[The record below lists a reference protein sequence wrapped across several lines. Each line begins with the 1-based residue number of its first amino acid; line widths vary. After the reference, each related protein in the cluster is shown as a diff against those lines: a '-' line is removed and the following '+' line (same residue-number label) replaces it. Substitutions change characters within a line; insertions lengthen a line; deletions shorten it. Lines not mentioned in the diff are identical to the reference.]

1 MKYIKTYE
9 DSFDDNPRLP
19 DLLKLITYLK
29 KVFQG
34 FGYTL
39 DDWYRNIDM
48 YELYFNFKK
57 GRAFDIIG
65 DYSTTLIFLK
75 VVMRIASTDDILA
88 KFIPEYFKTI
98 DGLKLYREDKD
109 FFTTTFQ
116 IVGDVD
122 DIISQI
128 TKEDIETKIESIKYN
143 L

>member
-1 MKYIKTYE
+1 MRYIKVFE
-9 DSFDDNPRLP
+9 DFDDNPRLS
-19 DLLKLITYLK
+19 DLLKLLK
-29 KVFQG
+29 HLKYIFQD
-34 FGYTL
+34 FGYQL
-39 DDWYRNIDM
+39 EFWNNDK
-48 YELYFNFKK
+48 YESYFKNKK
-57 GRAFDIIG
+57 GRVFDIIG
-65 DYSTTLIFLK
+65 DYSSQLIFLK
-75 VVMRIASTDDILA
+75 VVMRIESPNDTLA

-128 TKEDIETKIESIKYN
+128 TKDDIEIKLKTKSYN